1 MHTYDCIVVGGGQS
15 GLATGYYLR
24 KKKLDFLILDAN
36 PSPGGAWQHV
46 WDSLTLFSDAE
57 SSTLPGWPMPHYPGF
72 PPATHVVDY
81 LTRYEERYDLPVRH
95 GVEVTAVLDDAP
107 FFRLTTNRGEFLAR
121 TVVAATGTWSAPFIP
136 FYPGAFAGRQW
147 HTANYPGPAPFLPGA
162 QPETQRV
169 AVVGAGNSGA
179 QIAAEL
185 ALEGVDTTWFTTH
198 PPRWMPDDVD
208 GRVLFSR
215 NRQRMLAFAKGEP
228 DPGSESELGDIVMVP
243 PVLKARDSG
252 LLGATPMFDSLDE
265 LTEQGFSDLIWATGF
280 RPALRPFSGLLAEGK
295 PTVEGFF
302 PVGYGSWTGPGS
314 ATITGVSPYARQVAA
329 DVTERVRLTPNA

>member
-1 MHTYDCIVVGGGQS
+1 MCTYDCIVVGGGQS

-24 KKKLDFLILDAN
+24 RQKLDFLILDAN
-36 PSPGGAWQHV
+36 SSPGGAWQHV
-46 WDSLTLFSDAE
+46 WDSLTLFSDAQ
-57 SSTLPGWPMPHYPGF
+57 SSTLPGWPMPSYPGF
-72 PPATHVVDY
+72 PPASHVVNY
-81 LTRYEERYDLPVRH
+81 LTRYEQRYDLPVRH
-95 GVEVTAVLDDAP
+95 GVAVERVLDDDP
-107 FFRLTTNRGEFLAR
+107 FFRLLTTHGKFRSR

-136 FYPGAFAGRQW
+136 FYPGEFQGRQW
-147 HTANYPGPAPFLPGA
+147 HTASYPGPAPFLPGT

-185 ALEGVDTTWFTTH
+185 ALKGVDTTWFTTH

-215 NRQRMLAFAKGEP
+215 NRQRMLALAKGEP

-252 LLGATPMFDSLDE
+252 LLGTTPMFDSLDE

-280 RPALRPFSGLLAEGK
+280 RPALRPFPGLLAEGK

-314 ATITGVSPYARQVAA
+314 ATITGVSPYARQVAG
-329 DVTERVRLTPNA
+329 DVAKLVRTPC

>member
-24 KKKLDFLILDAN
+24 RQKLDFLILDAN
-36 PSPGGAWQHV
+36 DSPGGAWQHV
-46 WDSLTLFSDAE
+46 WDSLTLFSDAQ
-57 SSTLPGWPMPHYPGF
+57 SSTLPGWPMPSYPGF
-72 PPATHVVDY
+72 PPAAHVVEY
-81 LTRYEERYDLPVRH
+81 LTRYEQRYDLPVRH
-95 GVEVTAVLDDAP
+95 GVAVERVLDDDP
-107 FFRLTTNRGEFLAR
+107 RFRLLSSHGEFRAR

-136 FYPGAFAGRQW
+136 FYPGEFQGRQW
-147 HTANYPGPAPFLPGA
+147 HTASYPGPAPFLPGA
-162 QPETQRV
+162 QREATQV

-185 ALEGVDTTWFTTH
+185 VLAGVDTTWFTSH

-215 NRQRMLAFAKGEP
+215 NRKRMLALAKGEP
-228 DPGSESELGDIVMVP
+228 DPGPESQLGDIVMVP
-243 PVLKARDSG
+243 PVLKARDEG
-252 LLGATPMFDSLDE
+252 LLHGSPMFASLDE
-265 LTEQGFSDLIWATGF
+265 LESQGYTDLIWCTGF
-280 RPALRPFSGLLAEGK
+280 RPALRPFPGLLAEGK

-314 ATITGVSPYARQVAA
+314 ATITGVSPYARRVAG
-329 DVTERVRLTPNA
+329 DVAKLVRTPS

>member
-57 SSTLPGWPMPHYPGF
+57 SSALPGWPMPHYPGF
-72 PPATHVVDY
+72 PPAAHVVDY

-107 FFRLTTNRGEFLAR
+107 FFHLSTAHEEFRAR
-121 TVVAATGTWSAPFIP
+121 TVVAATGTWTAPFIP
-136 FYPGAFAGRQW
+136 FYPGAFKGRQW
-147 HTANYPGPAPFLPGA
+147 HTATYPGPAPFLCSLGND
-162 QPETQRV
+162 ERRC

-185 ALEGVDTTWFTTH
+185 ALSGVETTWLTTH

-208 GRVLFSR
+208 GRVLFRRS
-215 NRQRMLAFAKGEP
+215 RQRMLAQLKGEP

-252 LLGATPMFDSLDE
+252 LLRATPMVESLDE

-280 RPALRPFSGLLAEGK
+280 RPALRPFTGLLRNGK
-295 PTVEGFF
+295 PTVEDFF

-314 ATITGVSPYARQVAA
+314 ATITGVSPYARQVATTIA
-329 DVTERVRLTPNA
+329 ERVRLTPNA